1 MKKKYATQKKYATPP
16 LKLKKDAMLPQ
27 KNTYARGKYS
37 PWVTGV
43 FSDNPDSSH
52 LFVRQR
58 RGTRGQIN
66 LSHPASRWIM
76 GFMGL
81 VDLTIFSFLP
91 PLDQTRWGMM
101 LVGLFWLF
109 FGFILL
115 LRYLIA
121 RRMRI
126 TRKQRLL
133 L

>member
-1 MKKKYATQKKYATPP
+1 MKEKYATQKKYAKP
-16 LKLKKDAMLPQ
+16 KKYVTLPQ
-27 KNTYARGKYS
+27 KNAYARVKYS

-43 FSDNPDSSH
+43 FYDDPDSSR

-58 RGTRGQIN
+58 RGTKDHIN

-76 GFMGL
+76 GFTGL
-81 VDLTIFSFLP
+81 VGAGLTTVSFFPSLGHA
-91 PLDQTRWGMM
+91 RWGVMF
-101 LVGLFWLF
+101 VGLFWLLS
-109 FGFILL
+109 GFILP